1 MNRKKIEAAQSKR
14 CLLIPATTVS
24 ILMTLLIFLCPLR
37 SFGED
42 QVKPGEVIDLGKCIA
57 IALKNHP
64 DMVAAASSQKASI
77 SRIGQAKSS
86 YYPQVSINA
95 DFMRVKQPSFSS
107 GSTTDSTTDTY
118 DGSVTLNQLLYDFGR
133 TSAQV
138 GIKKFLS
145 ESSGANVTTTARDV
159 SYAVKQS
166 YYGLLN
172 ARDTLVDNR
181 ETVKNFEQHLDMAKK
196 LFEAGIKPMIDVT
209 KAEMDLS
216 QARLSMIKAQNDTR
230 VARLT
235 LTNSMGI
242 DEMPDI
248 KIKDAPPYAEYIIIP
263 EESLNRAYANRP
275 DLKALQWEYD
285 AAKRSIDYAKTGNY
299 PNLSGT
305 AGIGKTGRDFPL
317 NDEWSIGAGLSIP
330 IFTGFNVRYQVDEAR
345 SNLITKKAE
354 IDRLK
359 QNIKLDVQKALVN
372 LSEIKEAITVA
383 SVGMYQAKQNR
394 EQAEG
399 RYAEGIGNAI
409 EVSDALTSELTAKTN
424 YTIVQYQYWL
434 AIAALQKAMGE
445 VE

>member
-1 MNRKKIEAAQSKR
+1 
-14 CLLIPATTVS
+14 
-24 ILMTLLIFLCPLR
+24 MTLLIFLCPLR

-42 QVKPGEVIDLGKCIA
+42 QVKPGEVLDLGKCIA

-64 DMVAAASSQKASI
+64 DMVAAASGQKASI

-95 DFMRVKQPSFSS
+95 DFIRVKQPSYSS
-107 GSTTDSTTDTY
+107 GSITDSTTDTY
-118 DGSVTLNQLLYDFGR
+118 DGSVSLNQLLYDFGR